1 MTKIAIPVKDNTLT
15 LVDNAGHT
23 PKFAVFEMIGSGMFR
38 SFKLQSI
45 IDNPRTDLDDHDH
58 DDEGHQ
64 CSHGHDDAEH
74 IAQHNKMGAVL
85 EGCSHIVVKRV
96 CKNTVNAMK
105 PYGIKVVKYNGNATK
120 ADMILKE
127 SAALLV

>member
-1 MTKIAIPVKDNTLT
+1 MTNKAKLYHDRSVSKASNLEFKKSEYNSGKYIQGKTMTKIAIPVKDNTLT

-64 CSHGHDDAEH
+64 CSH
-74 IAQHNKMGAVL
+74 
-85 EGCSHIVVKRV
+85 VV
-96 CKNTVNAMK
+96 
-105 PYGIKVVKYNGNATK
+105 
-120 ADMILKE
+120 
-127 SAALLV
+127 